1 MQTNANQQ
9 GLTNKNN
16 ILWMLEAIERYH
28 RCASKH
34 IDGSCQGAATTWDM
48 VHGHVREAGF
58 SKARNAVQACHDAAV
73 QRNYW
78 TQRLNQI
85 AS

>member
-1 MQTNANQQ
+1 METKTNSL
-9 GLTNKNN
+9 GLNNKDN
-16 ILWMLEAIERYH
+16 ILWMLEVVERYH

-58 SKARNAVQACHDAAV
+58 SKARNAVQACHDAAELRAHW
-73 QRNYW
+73 Q
-78 TQRLNQI
+78 TRLKQL
-85 AS
+85 A